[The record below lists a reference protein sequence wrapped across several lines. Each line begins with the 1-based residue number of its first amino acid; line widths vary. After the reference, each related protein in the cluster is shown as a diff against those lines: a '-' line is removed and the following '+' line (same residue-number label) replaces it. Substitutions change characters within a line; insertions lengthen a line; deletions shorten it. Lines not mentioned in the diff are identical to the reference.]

1 MLKRHPSF
9 TSRRSDKD
17 AEDIMYILA
26 RYWNRID
33 INRIPEQDMNDFVK
47 HYKTVAAPWAELRKK
62 YGL

>member
-1 MLKRHPSF
+1 MLKRHSCF
-9 TSRRSDKD
+9 TSRRADKD

-47 HYKTVAAPWAELRKK
+47 HYKTVATPWAELRKK